1 MLLALVLAASLSGCA
16 VSMPFPGFVD
26 DAPTGAIDPRVAPA
40 STTAIAKSD
49 AELPP
54 KPSLELASVR
64 LDP

>member
-1 MLLALVLAASLSGCA
+1 MLLALVLASSLSGCA

-40 STTAIAKSD
+40 SATPKSE
-49 AELPP
+49 AQLPP
-54 KPSLELASVR
+54 KPSLELASAR